1 MKILYITN
9 RVPFPPQGGY
19 PIVVYNSIKGALS
32 EGAEVTLFS
41 LNINKHYVP
50 IRQLKDPLLDQISF
64 VTCSINID
72 INAWDELKNIVSKRS
87 PNVYRYYKATAASQL
102 KSILRKNTFD
112 IIQFEG
118 LFVGTY
124 LPLVR
129 QYSQAKLI
137 YRAHNI
143 EYQIWEHQAS
153 SERSPLRRLYLT
165 YMSSKLRQFEYE
177 NMNQFDAVVT
187 LNEADMRELKYQGC
201 HARMANFSVMLDPE
215 DYKPQPA
222 LAEGL
227 SIFHLGALD
236 WMPNRE
242 GLEWFIDHV
251 WYDLEKLNVGLTFHV
266 AGNNIPSE
274 IIELA
279 DNAIRI
285 YPDVEDAKEFMNS
298 KSIMVVPLKSG
309 SGMRVKIIEGM
320 AMKKCI
326 ISTSLGAEGIRFEH
340 GKNILIA
347 DTADDFY
354 RYILQCTTDSG
365 LVDRIGEY
373 GRLLFEQDH
382 SLQTSTRR
390 MMDFYHSLTID

>member
-19 PIVVYNSIKGALS
+19 SIVVYNSIKGALS

-41 LNINKHYVP
+41 LNTNKHYVP
-50 IRQLKDPLLDQISF
+50 IRNLQDPLLDQISF
-64 VTCSINID
+64 TTSSINI
-72 INAWDELKNIVSKRS
+72 NVNSWDELKNVASKRS
-87 PNVYRYYKATAASQL
+87 INVFRYFKAAAGSQL
-102 KSILRKNTFD
+102 KNLLRKNSFD

-118 LFVGTY
+118 LFVGPY
-124 LPLVR
+124 LSLVR
-129 QYSQAKLI
+129 EYSQAKI
-137 YRAHNI
+137 VYRAHNI
-143 EYQIWEHQAS
+143 EYQIWEQQVL
-153 SERSPLRRLYLT
+153 SERSLLRRLYLS
-165 YMSSKLRQFEYE
+165 YKSHKLRQFEYE
-177 NMNQFDAVVT
+177 NMNNFDAVVT

-201 HARMANFSVMLDPE
+201 QVRMANFSVMLDPE
-215 DYKPQPA
+215 DYKPEPER
-222 LAEGL
+222 AEGL

-266 AGNNIPSE
+266 AANNIPPE
-274 IIELA
+274 IEELA
-279 DNAIRI
+279 DTAIRI

-326 ISTSLGAEGIRFEH
+326 ISTSLGAEGIRYEH

-354 RYILQCTTDSG
+354 RYILQCTTDRG
-365 LVDRIGEY
+365 MVERIGEY
-373 GRLLFEQDH
+373 ARLLFEKDH
-382 SLQTSTRR
+382 SLHTATRR
-390 MMDFYHSLTID
+390 VMDFYQSLAVD

>member
-1 MKILYITN
+1 MKILYITH

-41 LNINKHYVP
+41 LNISKHYVP
-50 IRQLKDPLLDQISF
+50 IRNLKDPLLEKISF

-72 INAWDELKNIVSKRS
+72 VNAWDELRNIVSKRS
-87 PNVYRYYKATAASQL
+87 LNVFRYFKGAGISQL
-102 KSILRKNTFD
+102 KSILRKKNFD

-118 LFVGTY
+118 LFVGPY

-129 QYSQAKLI
+129 QNSHAKI
-137 YRAHNI
+137 VYRAHNI
-143 EYQIWEHQAS
+143 EYQIWEHQVF
-153 SERSPLRRLYLT
+153 SERSPLRRLYLS
-165 YMSSKLRQFEYE
+165 YKSSKLRRYEYE
-177 NMNQFDAVVT
+177 NMNNFDAVVT
-187 LNEADMRELKYQGC
+187 LNEADLRELKYQGC
-201 HARMANFSVMLDPE
+201 QARMANFSVTLDAQ
-215 DYKPQPA
+215 DYKPEPG
-222 LAEGL
+222 LAESL

-236 WMPNRE
+236 WMPNLE

-251 WYDLEKLNVGLTFHV
+251 WNDLEKLNVGLTFHIG
-266 AGNNIPSE
+266 GNNIPAE
-274 IIELA
+274 IQELA
-279 DNAIRI
+279 DTAIRI
-285 YPDVEDAKEFMNS
+285 YPEVEDARAFMSS

-320 AMKKCI
+320 ALKKCI
-326 ISTSLGAEGIRFEH
+326 ISTSLGAEGIRYEH

-354 RYILQCTTDSG
+354 RYILQCTTDSA

-373 GRLLFEQDH
+373 ARLLFEQDH
-382 SLQTSTRR
+382 SLGSSTKRV
-390 MMDFYHSLTID
+390 MDFYQSLTIQ